1 MSADLPVGKKPGE
14 AALDYPFA
22 RTAPGWGEVMEVAPG
37 IGWMRTE
44 VPGGLRHIN
53 LWRLDEGAE
62 VAVVDTGLFRE
73 ETQADWQR
81 ALAGR
86 RVSRVILTHF
96 HTDHSGSAGWLCET
110 HGAPLHMTRGE
121 YLWMRLAYADAQPAP
136 PPAVLAHA
144 RASGWSAERLDALAR
159 QNFGQFARH
168 AATPPGSF
176 LRLADGDTLT
186 IGERVWRIVTGNGH
200 SPEHACLYDDEAR
213 VLIAGDQ
220 VLPRITSNVSVFA
233 TEPMSDPLGDWLT
246 SIDKLAAALTPDT
259 LVLPAHGR
267 PFRNV
272 HARLAQLRDGH
283 HAALD
288 RLAAG
293 LAKRAMTV
301 VDTFPLLFSRD
312 VGDHYGLASG
322 EALAHLRRLEIEGRA
337 VREVR
342 DGVWHFM
349 ASQAA

>member
-1 MSADLPVGKKPGE
+1 M
-14 AALDYPFA
+14 
-22 RTAPGWGEVMEVAPG
+22 
-37 IGWMRTE
+37 
-44 VPGGLRHIN
+44 
-53 LWRLDEGAE
+53 
-62 VAVVDTGLFRE
+62 
-73 ETQADWQR
+73 
-81 ALAGR
+81 
-86 RVSRVILTHF
+86 
-96 HTDHSGSAGWLCET
+96 
-110 HGAPLHMTRGE
+110 
-121 YLWMRLAYADAQPAP
+121 
-136 PPAVLAHA
+136 
-144 RASGWSAERLDALAR
+144 
-159 QNFGQFARH
+159 
-168 AATPPGSF
+168 
-176 LRLADGDTLT
+176 
-186 IGERVWRIVTGNGH
+186 
-200 SPEHACLYDDEAR
+200 
-213 VLIAGDQ
+213 LIAGDQ